1 MGESA
6 PQTAGKTEQDRLC
19 LEREEKKKKKKN
31 EVKEAEKGKAH
42 RLSTKSCPQ
51 SPVLSVPKTML
62 SQQGDI

>member
-1 MGESA
+1 ML
-6 PQTAGKTEQDRLC
+6 R
-19 LEREEKKKKKKN
+19 ERGKKKKEKN
-31 EVKEAEKGKAH
+31 EVKEAEKGKAD